1 MVVQFVMTATVLLAS
16 TLYETQHGWLYM
28 GGLATTPVHHVYC
41 TIAWCTGEWNP
52 LDLTVLLHLNMFWFK
67 IFI

>member
-28 GGLATTPVHHVYC
+28 GGLATTPMLWCSTHGGL
-41 TIAWCTGEWNP
+41 CTGEWNP

>member
-28 GGLATTPVHHVYC
+28 GGLATTCSTHGGL
-41 TIAWCTGEWNP
+41 CTGEWNP

-67 IFI
+67 FFI